1 VVTKKCSRCL
11 EDKQVSDFGKLSSS
25 RDGLQYHCR
34 PCIKLKKAAF
44 RKNNPE
50 SVKRSIKK
58 WKQNNPEKA
67 RSGQNRGFTNYYRK
81 NKDVHRGRVLDWLER
96 NPGKRAFYNAW
107 RRFVEAEQTIPLSEA
122 QKNEMKLIYAEARRI
137 TKETGVTHHVDHIF
151 PLAGGNCSGLHVP
164 WNLQIIPATENVR
177 KSNKVP
183 HDRAACKFLGL
194 SV

>member
-1 VVTKKCSRCL
+1 MESKECSKCRRNLALRFFSKCSAR
-11 EDKQVSDFGKLSSS
+11 K
-25 RDGLQYHCR
+25 DGLQNYCKDCAR
-34 PCIKLKKAAF
+34 VKTASWQELNAAQYKKLLRDWKAA
-44 RKNNPE
+44 NPVDSGRYYE
-50 SVKRSIKK
+50 STKK
-58 WKQNNPEKA
+58 WRSKNPHL
-67 RSGQNRGFTNYYRK
+67 S
-81 NKDVHRGRVLDWLER
+81 
-96 NPGKRAFYNAW
+96 AFYNAW

-137 TKETGVTHHVDHIF
+137 TKETGVAHHVDHIF